1 MAKVKIRDVLSQKQ
15 LEPLGGFNWVRKM
28 LDFHILRIMLI
39 AALKS
44 ETEGLKQG
52 DEKGRWEG
60 ISAPLAELW
69 SRVKVERRE

>member
-44 ETEGLKQG
+44 ETEKYR
-52 DEKGRWEG
+52 E
-60 ISAPLAELW
+60 
-69 SRVKVERRE
+69 RV